1 MKKSLG
7 WLIGILVVVLI
18 LFTAFISISNNFIR
32 KEEAVNNSWAEVD
45 NQLQRRSDLI
55 PNLVETVKGYT
66 KHEQAAIEAVAEA
79 RSRLAGAATPEAKME
94 ANNQLDQALSRLL
107 VVVENY
113 PDLKASEQFT
123 NLQYEL
129 AGSENRLAVARKRY
143 NDAVRE
149 YNVAIRVFPGSIVA
163 SIKGLTAKQMWE
175 ASPEARQ
182 TPKVEF

>member
-1 MKKSLG
+1 VKKSLG
-7 WLIGILVVVLI
+7 WIIGILVVLLI
-18 LFTAFISISNNFIR
+18 FFTAFISIGNSFVR
-32 KEEAVNNSWAEVD
+32 KEEAVNNNWAEVD

-55 PNLVETVKGYT
+55 PNLVQTVKGYT
-66 KHEQAAIEAVAEA
+66 KHEQAAIAEVTDA
-79 RSRLAGAATPEAKME
+79 RSKLAGAATPETKMQ

-113 PDLKASEQFT
+113 PNLKASEQFT

-149 YNVAIRVFPGSIVA
+149 YNVSIRVFPRSIVA
-163 SIKGLTAKQMWE
+163 AMKGLTAKQMWE
-175 ASPEARQ
+175 ASPQARQ